1 MDKAQV
7 KFIPSGDPELRKFV
21 KGYYIHKGEAEDF
34 HSFVTFY
41 QNITTCLSIYK
52 DSELQGEGRRRLMKA
67 KQDAGFMVLLTGKVD
82 KYQEV
87 EFDGPLDRFAVVFYP
102 LGLNHFM
109 QEPLGKHLKPH
120 YSRSAYFE
128 KDLKDVL
135 PRLFAAKDIE
145 TKRDLFDDYL
155 RAHFVSF
162 PEQRLMDAFQ
172 LIMGSEELP
181 RIQEI
186 AEKLSISRRT
196 LLRIFQKH
204 LAYSPEEYLSV
215 IKFRKAL
222 LNYQKR
228 SDFPKLTEIA
238 YESQYYDQADFNR
251 QLKYRSGLSPQKL
264 FSHLEI
270 VDDVLFWNRYPF
282 ELLSQLYN
290 QS

>member
-7 KFIPSGDPELRKFV
+7 KFISSGDPDLRKFV

-34 HSFVTFY
+34 HSFITFY

-52 DSELQGEGRRRLMKA
+52 DAELEGEGRRRLMRA
-67 KQDAGFMVLLTGKVD
+67 KKDAGFMVLLTGKVD

-87 EFDGPLDRFAVVFYP
+87 EFRGPLDRFAVVFYP

-109 QEPLGKHLKPH
+109 DEALGVHLKPH

-128 KDLKDVL
+128 KELEEIL
-135 PRLFAAKDIE
+135 PKLFEADDIE
-145 TKRDLFDDYL
+145 IKRDLFDEYL
-155 RAHFVSF
+155 RKRFLDF
-162 PEQRLMDAFQ
+162 PEKRLLDAFHQ
-172 LIMGSEELP
+172 IMGSEELP

-186 AEKLSISRRT
+186 AENLNISRRT

-204 LAYSPEEYLSV
+204 LAYSPKEYLSV

-222 LNYQKR
+222 LSYQKR

-251 QLKYRSGLSPQKL
+251 QLKNRSGLSPQKL